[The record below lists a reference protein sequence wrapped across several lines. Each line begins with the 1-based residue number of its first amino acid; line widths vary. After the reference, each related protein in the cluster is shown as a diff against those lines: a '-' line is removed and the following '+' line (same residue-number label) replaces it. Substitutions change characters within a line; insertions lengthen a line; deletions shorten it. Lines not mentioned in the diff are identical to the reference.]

1 MRNGIIRKAERD
13 EKRMRKKRVRGG
25 SLEQKYYDEHG
36 VLEEI
41 IEEPIEM
48 GLETELRRAIL
59 FNSLSDADTPLVV

>member
-1 MRNGIIRKAERD
+1 
-13 EKRMRKKRVRGG
+13 MRKKRVRGG